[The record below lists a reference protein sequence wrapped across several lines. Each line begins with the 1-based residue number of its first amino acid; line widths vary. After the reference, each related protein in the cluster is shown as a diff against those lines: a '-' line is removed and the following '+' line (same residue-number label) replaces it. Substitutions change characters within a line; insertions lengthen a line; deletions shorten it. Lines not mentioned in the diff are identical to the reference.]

1 MPETRKNENEALHNR
16 GENTYNRGKLKT
28 ITFSIILILLPLFF
42 LLLFEGILRLS
53 GYGHSYQLFTEFK
66 HFGKSYKTAYTD
78 YGKKY
83 FSQLNYTHPPN
94 DIFLKEKP
102 DNGFRIFVIGS
113 STAAGFPY
121 NVSNSFSRILQQRL
135 QDSYPDHYVEVINIA
150 ITAINSYSFYDM
162 IDQILKEQPDALLI
176 YAGHNEF
183 YGAMG
188 IASIEGLGGFRSLK
202 LAHLKL
208 LNLRLYQL
216 TGSLV
221 NKIRAILPASPT
233 KEGQS
238 GESLMESIARH
249 KSIEYK
255 SQIYKAAH
263 THYEKNMGSIL
274 KKANKQNVKV
284 LFSEVVGNIKDLEP
298 FVAVNSEV
306 FPSAEEVFK
315 KARQLEES
323 GDLTKAKELYYQA
336 KDLDGLRFRASEDIN
351 RIIHKLSE
359 KYHAIPVPMKTV
371 FENHSPENL
380 IGNNLLTEHVH
391 PNIDGYFLMADAFY
405 NIFIENEIM
414 GELDSANFKPS
425 SFYRQNWGFTPLDSI
440 FTQLRLQQLLTRWPF
455 VKVNPMTSFLDKYT
469 PFNKLDSLAM
479 RIIRRDVTLGDAYRL
494 MADKHE
500 RNFQFHQAY
509 EYILA
514 LARMNPHN
522 PENFIRA
529 GDLLLLDYD
538 YEMAIHMYL
547 MSLRHTR
554 QLKQLYKTGEIYLEL
569 GQYEKAELFF
579 KEALH
584 QATGE
589 VNLLLTQ
596 LLDEIAVKKDS
607 KTGELSVSEGQRLA
621 PGTNTRQRV
630 VIFAP
635 TEVTEKLSSARH
647 LIREQSFEQ
656 ALSLLYEANRIHE
669 TPAAN
674 RYIGEIYLHFG
685 NREALTY
692 LQKAYPEHSSNT
704 MFISTYCYAAIMFD
718 EEALANNLL
727 NRLQKLDPENQRI
740 RMLESELQK
749 SRNP

>member
-1 MPETRKNENEALHNR
+1 MARKNEQEEPHTGGKKN
-16 GENTYNRGKLKT
+16 YNRGKSRT
-28 ITFSIILILLPLFF
+28 ITFSVILVLLPLFL

-53 GYGHSYQLFTEFK
+53 GYGDSYQLFTEFK

-208 LNLRLYQL
+208 LKLRVYQL
-216 TGSLV
+216 TGTLI
-221 NKIRAILPASPT
+221 NKIRAIIPT
-233 KEGQS
+233 PPNKEGQP

-249 KSIEYK
+249 KSIEYE
-255 SQIYKAAH
+255 SHIYKTAH
-263 THYEKNMGSIL
+263 EHYEKNMGSIL
-274 KKANKQNVKV
+274 KKANNQNVTV

-298 FVAVNSEV
+298 FVAVNSEL
-306 FPSAEEVFK
+306 FPSANEVFNN
-315 KARQLEES
+315 ARQLEKS
-323 GDLTKAKELYYQA
+323 GDIAKAKELYYQA

-351 RIIHKLSE
+351 RIIHKLSK

-405 NIFIENEIM
+405 NILIENDIL
-414 GELDSANFKPS
+414 GELDSTNFKPG

-455 VKVNPMTSFLDKYT
+455 VKVNPKTSFLDEYT
-469 PFNKLDSLAM
+469 PVNKLDSLAM
-479 RIIRRDVTLGDAYRL
+479 RILRREVTLGDAYRL
-494 MADKHE
+494 MVNKHE
-500 RNFQFHQAY
+500 RNFQFQQAY
-509 EYILA
+509 EYVLA

-529 GDLLLLDYD
+529 GDLLLLDNNYD
-538 YEMAIHMYL
+538 MALYMYIT
-547 MSLRHTR
+547 SLRHTR

-569 GQYEKAELFF
+569 GQYGKAELFF

-584 QATGE
+584 QATGD
-589 VNLLLTQ
+589 VNQLLTH
-596 LLDEIAVKKDS
+596 LLDVIAIKKDNGE
-607 KTGELSVSEGQRLA
+607 TGDLSASEEQSFTH
-621 PGTNTRQRV
+621 GTNVRQRV

-635 TEVTEKLSSARH
+635 TEVTEKLSRARH

-656 ALSLLYEANRIHE
+656 ALNLLYEANRSHE
-669 TPAAN
+669 TPVAN
-674 RYIGEIYLHFG
+674 RYIGELYLHFG

-704 MFISTYCYAAIMFD
+704 MFITTYCYAAIMFD
-718 EEALANNLL
+718 EVTLANNLL

-740 RMLESELQK
+740 SMLESKLQK
-749 SRNP
+749 SRKP